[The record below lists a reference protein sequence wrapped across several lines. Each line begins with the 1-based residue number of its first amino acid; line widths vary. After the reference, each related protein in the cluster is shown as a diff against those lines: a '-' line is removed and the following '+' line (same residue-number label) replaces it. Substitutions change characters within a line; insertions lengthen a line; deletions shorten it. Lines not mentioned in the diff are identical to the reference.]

1 MPRFELKGRINL
13 DGNAW
18 EAGLMKAKR
27 SADVWSSETAG
38 MIRKRLVQ
46 AFAVGAMWRTAT
58 GILNKAAEIR
68 DSAKGMEVDVET
80 FQHLDYVA
88 RQSGA
93 SIDDMSTA
101 MRTLARMQ
109 QDATE
114 GSKEALQAFE
124 RFGLVFDD
132 IAGRKPIELFL
143 QIAKAVE
150 KNKDSASILADLQTL
165 MGRGGQS
172 LIPVFQS
179 NFSETF
185 DQSKSIGVPFSEQN
199 VNEMG
204 KTADDLT
211 MALQSA
217 YAVAGKAWTKVSK
230 LVEDNFSFLSLP
242 FDPDARQSVQSAQR
256 LQTILDAKLLE
267 KIEKNTRDTKT
278 NTDTLK

>member
-58 GILNKAAEIR
+58 SALDKATEIR
-68 DSAKGMEVDVET
+68 DRSARMGVDPEM
-80 FQHLDYVA
+80 FQHLDYAA

-93 SIDDMSTA
+93 SIDDVSTA

-114 GSKEALQAFE
+114 GSKEALQAFD

-132 IAGRKPIELFL
+132 IAGRKPDELFMD
-143 QIAKAVE
+143 IAKAVE
-150 KNKDSASILADLQTL
+150 RGKNAANLLADLQTL

-179 NFSETF
+179 NFSGMMAE
-185 DQSKSIGVPFSEQN
+185 SRAIGAPLTGQQVT
-199 VNEMG
+199 EMG
-204 KTADDLT
+204 QTADALT
-211 MALQSA
+211 KTQQEGASLL
-217 YAVAGKAWTKVSK
+217 GKAFSK
-230 LVEDNFSFLSLP
+230 LSENVEKFGPLLSLP
-242 FDPDARQSVQSAQR
+242 FDPEARQSVQSAQR

-267 KIEKNTRDTKT
+267 KIEKNTRDTKS
-278 NTDTLK
+278 NTDVLK